1 MKQGIKIEKERHK
14 TKGQKKELHS
24 FTTPDTARNLQHF
37 FKKINNI
44 RKENFWRER
53 RENISLSLSINLS
66 IFNNSEPSRYPQ
78 KSATQ

>member
-1 MKQGIKIEKERHK
+1 MKQGIKMEKERHK
-14 TKGQKKELHS
+14 SKGQKKSCTVSL
-24 FTTPDTARNLQHF
+24 LQILQEICSTSL
-37 FKKINNI
+37 KKSNNI